1 MPPENEYSCSA
12 LILKHGFHVPQVIL
26 IGDSGTGKSCLL
38 QSFLK
43 QRIGQVSHHTVGVEF
58 GAKTVQV
65 GGKVARL
72 QIWDTAGQERF
83 KAVTRSYYRG
93 AASAI
98 IVYDIANRSSFDHVA
113 TWLVEAKEL
122 SCSEGL
128 VTALVGNKS
137 DLGEQRQ
144 VTFVEGSCLAQE
156 HEMLFL
162 EASALSSDSVEE
174 IFLKVARSVLVRL
187 DEKLLDVSNVAM
199 LSPASLSLKAP
210 TKPMSPSIYDCC

>member
-1 MPPENEYSCSA
+1 M
-12 LILKHGFHVPQVIL
+12 
-26 IGDSGTGKSCLL
+26 
-38 QSFLK
+38 K

-113 TWLVEAKEL
+113 TWLVEA
-122 SCSEGL
+122 
-128 VTALVGNKS
+128 
-137 DLGEQRQ
+137 
-144 VTFVEGSCLAQE
+144 
-156 HEMLFL
+156 
-162 EASALSSDSVEE
+162 
-174 IFLKVARSVLVRL
+174 VAC
-187 DEKLLDVSNVAM
+187 NVA
-199 LSPASLSLKAP
+199 PA
-210 TKPMSPSIYDCC
+210 TVIFDIVEYSIME